1 MAVSAISPE
10 INRTAQT
17 LAQPVD
23 RGSGKKAAVKKDE
36 PRQQEAPAPVAVNSE
51 AAANAVRELQ
61 PVINGLG
68 LGLEFSTDG
77 ETGARIIRV
86 YDLET
91 GEVIRQIPPDE
102 VLDFMR
108 QFRKHAGLTAGL
120 LFSRRL

>member
-1 MAVSAISPE
+1 MTLSAILPE
-10 INRTAQT
+10 INRAAQT
-17 LAQPVD
+17 QPVD
-23 RGSGKKAAVKKDE
+23 RGSGKNAAVKKKDE
-36 PRQQEAPAPVAVNSE
+36 SQRQEPPAPEVNSE
-51 AAANAVRELQ
+51 AAANAVQELQ

-91 GEVIRQIPPDE
+91 GEVVRQIPPDE
-102 VLDFMR
+102 VLDFVR
-108 QFRKHAGLTAGL
+108 QFRKHAGLSTGL

>member
-51 AAANAVRELQ
+51 AAANAVADDIGVNKWWKEPEL
-61 PVINGLG
+61 VTN
-68 LGLEFSTDG
+68 
-77 ETGARIIRV
+77 ARTKGI
-86 YDLET
+86 L
-91 GEVIRQIPPDE
+91 
-102 VLDFMR
+102 
-108 QFRKHAGLTAGL
+108 
-120 LFSRRL
+120 